1 MSNYQIMIDET
12 DFQFNVFETSTSQ
25 IIKTFFFQDDAE
37 DYLKFLNRGGA
48 FNGWT
53 PSFMLRKV
61 NVEYDLN
68 QEFEN
73 IFS

>member
-12 DFQFNVFETSTSQ
+12 DFQFNIFETSTNH
-25 IIKTFFFQDDAE
+25 IIKTFFFQEDAE

-53 PSFMLRKV
+53 PSFILRKV